1 MEVKG
6 VNAAGYKDNGKTAIL
21 PEEAPAL
28 EVTSIESEPILVID
42 DERDVVD
49 TIAEFLASKGFQVR
63 TAFNSRQ
70 ALGLIHE
77 HNFSVVISDLRL
89 PDLSGVDLLD
99 HVLDV
104 DPDIVFIMMTGYASV
119 QSAVSALKKGAYDYI
134 VKPFSMFELEKTVRL
149 GLERRKLARQNV
161 ELSHLMRKLIELDQM
176 KSNIISAV
184 SHEFR
189 TPLTSLKG
197 YLTMF
202 SERLRASKTQHI
214 EQTWVKAMGENL
226 DRLETLILNLLLMT
240 ETNAGGICLST
251 DKVNL
256 SRLLSESISKVQP
269 LTRTKGV
276 RIEFKPDGSEFIM
289 GDPEKLGVAFI
300 NLLENAIKF
309 NLDEGVVR
317 IELLRH
323 TNPEGLVVEISDTG
337 IGIPPDKLQSIFD
350 CFIQGDMTHT
360 RQFAGAGLGLPVA
373 KAIIEAH
380 GGTIEVDS
388 QPGVGTRFRI
398 WLPKRSGVQYGKQ
411 KK

>member
-1 MEVKG
+1 VKITPSEDQG
-6 VNAAGYKDNGKTAIL
+6 RTAVL
-21 PEEAPAL
+21 PEEAPAI

-42 DERDVVD
+42 DEKDVVD
-49 TIAEFLASKGFQVR
+49 TIAEFLGSRGFRVQ
-63 TAFNSRQ
+63 TALNSRQ

-77 HNFSVVISDLRL
+77 CNFSVVISDLRL

-104 DPDIVFIMMTGYASV
+104 DPDTVFIMMTGYASV

-149 GLERRKLARQNV
+149 GLERRKLARQNL
-161 ELSHLMRKLIELDQM
+161 ELSHLMRKLIELDQI

-202 SERLRASKTQHI
+202 SERFTQGSKKRI
-214 EQTWVKAMGENL
+214 EQTWLKAMNENL
-226 DRLETLILNLLLMT
+226 NRLETLILNLLLMT
-240 ETNAGGICLST
+240 ETNAGGICLSPEKF
-251 DKVNL
+251 DL
-256 SRLLSESISKVQP
+256 SRLVSESISKVEP
-269 LTRTKGV
+269 LTRTKNV
-276 RIEFKPDGSEFIM
+276 RIEFKTDGTEYVV
-289 GDPEKLGVAFI
+289 GDPEKLSVALI

-317 IELLRH
+317 ITLVKES
-323 TNPEGLVVEISDTG
+323 NPDGVVIEITDTG
-337 IGIPPDKLQSIFD
+337 IGIPPDKLASIFD
-350 CFIQGDMTHT
+350 SFMQADMTHT
-360 RQFAGAGLGLPVA
+360 RRFAGAGLGLPVA
-373 KAIIEAH
+373 KAIVEAH

-388 QPGVGTRFRI
+388 QPGVGTSFRI
-398 WLPKRSGVQYGKQ
+398 WLPKRSGVQYGKH
-411 KK
+411 KS